1 MIIKNIEMS
10 QRPSSAPAILF
21 HTQEE
26 VAEDHEIII
35 ESEDV
40 EYELAEEEEIR
51 CEYEE
56 EEEQEDDQEAS
67 LKRPRKSPGRLA
79 KDSAA
84 KKEKL
89 SRETAQQRRQ
99 RLEQKREI
107 NRR

>member
-1 MIIKNIEMS
+1 MIKNIKMS

-89 SRETAQQRRQ
+89 SRETALQRRQ

>member
-1 MIIKNIEMS
+1 MIKTIKMS

>member
-1 MIIKNIEMS
+1 MIKNIEMS
-10 QRPSSAPAILF
+10 HQRPSSAPAILF